1 MLSAERKR
9 LLGKVWPVAI
19 GLLRYFVPL
28 GILGF
33 LFTKIPVADVRAV
46 LGRSQSVYLVL
57 AAFVWLFTHWIV
69 ACRLKLLVDA
79 LGSRLSV
86 RELFG
91 INAATNFY
99 GLFLPGG
106 NVTGFAIRLYAIS
119 KIQKNYAEMAL
130 AVLLDRAFA
139 TLTLCLVGSVFWL
152 VSQPAV
158 SVPVLLMMTTV
169 VIIMLTLVAMLTG
182 KASVWIPPRLRPAME
197 RTGGR
202 PLEGLREAIARADDM
217 PSSTLAS
224 AFGLS
229 FLIHLLGTFSY
240 LLCAQA
246 LSMDLSFVLL
256 GWVRSGLILATMI
269 PVSVGGLGLREVA
282 ALVLLTTVSDN
293 EAVAFSLLVFVV
305 TVLPLGLLGGIYAA
319 FCFFREPREQTTA
332 R

>member
-1 MLSAERKR
+1 M
-9 LLGKVWPVAI
+9 WPLAI
-19 GLLRYFVPL
+19 RLLRYFVPF

-46 LGRSQSVYLVL
+46 LGRSQWVYLVL
-57 AAFVWLFTHWIV
+57 AIFVWLFSHWIV
-69 ACRLKLLVDA
+69 AYRLKLLVDA

-91 INAATNFY
+91 INAATSFY

-106 NVTGFAIRLYAIS
+106 NVTRFAIRLYKIT

-130 AVLLDRAFA
+130 AVLLDRAIT
-139 TLTLCLVGSVFWL
+139 TLTLCVVGSAFWL
-152 VSQPAV
+152 GSQPAI
-158 SVPVLLMMTTV
+158 SASVLLMTATV
-169 VIIMLTLVAMLTG
+169 LILMLTLVMVLTG
-182 KASVWIPPRLRPAME
+182 KVSVRTPSRLRAAME

-202 PLEGLREAIARADDM
+202 PLERLREAIARAGDM
-217 PSSTLAS
+217 PCSTLVN

-229 FLIHLLGTFSY
+229 VLIHLMGTFSY
-240 LLCAQA
+240 LLIAWA

-256 GWVRSGLILATMI
+256 GWVRPGLILATMI

-282 ALVLLTTVSDN
+282 SLVLLTTISND

-305 TVLPLGLLGGIYAA
+305 TILPLGLLGGIYATSG
-319 FCFFREPREQTTA
+319 FFRERREQTVA